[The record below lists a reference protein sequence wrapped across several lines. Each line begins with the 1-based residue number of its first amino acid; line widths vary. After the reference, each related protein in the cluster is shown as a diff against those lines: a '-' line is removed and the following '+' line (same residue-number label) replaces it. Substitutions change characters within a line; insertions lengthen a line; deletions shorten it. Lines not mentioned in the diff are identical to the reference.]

1 MMEAEA
7 RTRYEAERPMYKALG
22 DYVYETMAQR
32 LRDVGGE
39 FGDLIKIPVQPRVK
53 ETKSL
58 LEKVIRK
65 GKRYDEITDKVGLR
79 YVVLLD
85 SDIRTICCEIE
96 AEESWSHSRDRD
108 YEDER
113 AKAPSVFDYQ
123 SVHYVVRLCHDVAHE
138 GVEIAALTPC
148 EIQVRTLL
156 QHAVA
161 ELTHD
166 AVYKAPV
173 TVRDPEIHRTIAKST
188 ALVEATGD
196 FFREAADKL
205 TQVRNDLSV
214 YNDMLTAMYGGVDPD
229 TYVEGLNMYLIDGL
243 RGLTDG
249 FNEAA
254 LKGFLEEKSYVLE
267 KIERHREDSVLFG
280 QPAVLLLYYLV
291 NEQKDRV
298 LSKLPLPERDVAPIY
313 SDLGISMDPS

>member
-1 MMEAEA
+1 MGKVV
-7 RTRYEAERPMYKALG
+7 R
-22 DYVYETMAQR
+22 
-32 LRDVGGE
+32 
-39 FGDLIKIPVQPRVK
+39 K
-53 ETKSL
+53 E
-58 LEKVIRK
+58 K
-65 GKRYDEITDKVGLR
+65 GYDEITDKVGLR

-85 SDIRTICCEIE
+85 SDIQTVCQEIE
-96 AEESWSHSRDRD
+96 AEESWTYSRDRD
-108 YEDER
+108 YEEER
-113 AKAPSVFDYQ
+113 TKAPSVFDYQ
-123 SVHYVVRLCHDVAHE
+123 SVHFVVTLCHSVVHD

-173 TVRDPEIHRTIAKST
+173 TVRDPAIHRTIAKST

-196 FFREAADKL
+196 FFKEAADKL
-205 TQVRNDLSV
+205 TEVKNDLSV
-214 YNDMLTAMYGGVDPD
+214 YTEMLTAAYGGVDPD
-229 TYVEGLNMYLIDGL
+229 TYVEGLNTYLIDGL

-254 LKGFLEEKSYVLE
+254 LRGFLEEKPSLLE

-291 NEQKDRV
+291 NEQKDRI
-298 LSKLPLPERDVAPIY
+298 LGKLPLSQREVAPIY